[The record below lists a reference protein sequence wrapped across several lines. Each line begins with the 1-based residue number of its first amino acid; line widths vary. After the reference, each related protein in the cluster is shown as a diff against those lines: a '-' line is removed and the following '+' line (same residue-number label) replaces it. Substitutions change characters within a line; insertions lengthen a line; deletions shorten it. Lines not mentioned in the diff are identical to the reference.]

1 MRNPRKIF
9 IVLVAIFA
17 VETGIYFIYKNSKIS
32 HVEQLYR
39 QRMDTESFNEG
50 KEKKKLNDEFEK
62 NKYLA
67 TGKDAYERIY
77 NDKQQDITD
86 LVQKLGLEA
95 FPNSWNLEV
104 KVEEFTNVILLI
116 QVDKTNQE
124 PTANEI
130 AKYLEPMLASSGK
143 YLKNVA
149 VYNRKHQCYLFFDEY
164 ILGKIV
170 KQQVLDDVSI
180 AEIIRSGEDF
190 TKYNAVKI
198 EFQEQYGHMLIPVIV
213 AGDYGSNECTMMLDT
228 GASMTVISLELAQ
241 KTGREDLNNVSRK
254 SFSTAKGSMSCPIV
268 EREIVVAG
276 LDKKQKVAVN
286 IEDDTNLLGVDFFEG
301 KGYIID
307 NTSKCIYV
315 WSK

>member
-9 IVLVAIFA
+9 TVLIAIFA
-17 VETGIYFIYKNSKIS
+17 IEVGIYFLYKNYKMGQI
-32 HVEQLYR
+32 EQSYR
-39 QRMDTESFNEG
+39 QIIDTGSFNEE
-50 KEKKKLNDEFEK
+50 KEKRKINDEFERS
-62 NKYLA
+62 KYLA
-67 TGKDAYERIY
+67 TGKDVYERIY
-77 NDKQQDITD
+77 NNKQQDIVD
-86 LVQKLGLEA
+86 LVQKLTLEA
-95 FPNSWNLEV
+95 FPSSWNMEV

-116 QVDKTNQE
+116 QVDRTNQE
-124 PTANEI
+124 PSPNEI
-130 AKYLEPMLASSGK
+130 AKYLIPVLTYSGQ

-149 VYNRKHQCYLFFDEY
+149 AYNKKHQCYLFFDEY
-164 ILGKIV
+164 VLEKIA
-170 KQQVLDDVSI
+170 KRQALDDNSI
-180 AEIIRSGEDF
+180 AEIKRRGEDF

-198 EFQEQYGHMLIPVIV
+198 EFQEQYGHILIPVIV
-213 AGDYGSNECTMMLDT
+213 SGDYGSYECIMMLDT

-254 SFSTAKGSMSCPIV
+254 SFSTAKGLMSCPIV
-268 EREIVVAG
+268 ERELVVSG

-286 IEDDTNLLGVDFFEG
+286 IEDSTNLLGVDFFEA

>member
-17 VETGIYFIYKNSKIS
+17 VEAGIYFIYKNYKIS
-32 HVEQLYR
+32 DVEQLYR
-39 QRMDTESFNEG
+39 QRMDTESFDEE

-62 NKYLA
+62 DKYLA

-77 NDKQQDITD
+77 NNKQQDITD
-86 LVQKLGLEA
+86 LVQKLALEA
-95 FPNSWNLEV
+95 FPNSWNIEV
-104 KVEEFTNVILLI
+104 KVEEFINVILLI

-130 AKYLEPMLASSGK
+130 AKYLEPMLAFSGK

-149 VYNRKHQCYLFFDEY
+149 IYNKKHQCYLFFDEY
-164 ILGKIV
+164 ILGKIA
-170 KQQVLDDVSI
+170 KQQVLDDASI
-180 AEIIRSGEDF
+180 TEIKRSGEDF

-213 AGDYGSNECTMMLDT
+213 AGDYGSYECTMMLDT

-241 KTGREDLNNVSRK
+241 KTGREDLNNVTRK
-254 SFSTAKGSMSCPIV
+254 SFSTAKGLMSCPIV

-286 IEDDTNLLGVDFFEG
+286 TEDDTNLLGVDFFEA